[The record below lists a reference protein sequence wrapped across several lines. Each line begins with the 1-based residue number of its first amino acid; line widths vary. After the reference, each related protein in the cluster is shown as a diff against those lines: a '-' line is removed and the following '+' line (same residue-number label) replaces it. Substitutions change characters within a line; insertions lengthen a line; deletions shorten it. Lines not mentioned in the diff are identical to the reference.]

1 MNNTYTGNPEVD
13 FADNPYILNLFNFFK
28 SSIVYFIYLE
38 RYKMTIPE
46 LSSLS
51 PGSSIANYV
60 FENPYTF
67 QTIVSNS
74 KVYAN
79 EIFHKINEEE
89 FNGENVL
96 FDNMDKF
103 KQSPFFNDF
112 CFLVDYIEHMPNF
125 EQLVNELNEESK
137 RNYNSSIHQIDI
149 KNNTN

>member
-1 MNNTYTGNPEVD
+1 MSNRYTGNPEVD

-28 SSIVYFIYLE
+28 RSIVYFIYLE

-46 LSSLS
+46 LSSLT
-51 PGSSIANYV
+51 PESSIANYV

-67 QTIVSNS
+67 QTIVDNS
-74 KVYAN
+74 KVHAN

-103 KQSPFFNDF
+103 KQSSFFNDF
-112 CFLVDYIEHMPNF
+112 CFLVDYIEHIPTLDKMLSDMNTEARNNSNKRYN
-125 EQLVNELNEESK
+125 EQRILMK
-137 RNYNSSIHQIDI
+137 
-149 KNNTN
+149 K

>member
-1 MNNTYTGNPEVD
+1 MSNKYTGNPEVD
-13 FADNPYILNLFNFFK
+13 FADNHYILDLFNFFK
-28 SSIVYFIYLE
+28 HSIVYFIYLE

-51 PGSSIANYV
+51 PESSIANYV

-67 QTIVSNS
+67 QTIVINS

-79 EIFHKINEEE
+79 EIFEKINEEE
-89 FNGENVL
+89 FNGEHVL

-112 CFLVDYIEHMPNF
+112 CFIVDYIEHMPN
-125 EQLVNELNEESK
+125 LDKMIADIDNEA
-137 RNYNSSIHQIDI
+137 
-149 KNNTN
+149 KNNYYRKHNEQRLLIQKQ

>member
-1 MNNTYTGNPEVD
+1 
-13 FADNPYILNLFNFFK
+13 
-28 SSIVYFIYLE
+28 
-38 RYKMTIPE
+38 MTIPE
-46 LSSLS
+46 LSSLT

-67 QTIVSNS
+67 QTIVDNS

-103 KQSPFFNDF
+103 KQSPFFKDF
-112 CFLVDYIEHMPNF
+112 CFLVDYIEHMPTLDKMLSDMDNEARNNSNKRHN
-125 EQLVNELNEESK
+125 EQRIL
-137 RNYNSSIHQIDI
+137 I
-149 KNNTN
+149 KK